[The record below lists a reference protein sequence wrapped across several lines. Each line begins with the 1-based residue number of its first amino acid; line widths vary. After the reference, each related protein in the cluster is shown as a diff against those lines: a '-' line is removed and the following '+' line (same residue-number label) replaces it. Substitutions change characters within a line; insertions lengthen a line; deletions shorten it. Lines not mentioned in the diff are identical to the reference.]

1 MLFWRWIS
9 IMNRE
14 RLSASKEISILFI
27 NEIKTFIADK
37 LSSSGMDYDKV
48 ESISTE
54 MIDDLRKGFGG
65 MTLYFPKNL
74 PDYVSERQS
83 KIYDDYERGVPVTK
97 LAAKFNLS
105 MSRIYDLLNM
115 EKKARLRESN

>member
-1 MLFWRWIS
+1 
-9 IMNRE
+9 MNRE

-83 KIYDDYERGVPVTK
+83 KIYDDYARGVPVTK

-115 EKKARLRESN
+115 EKKARLLESN